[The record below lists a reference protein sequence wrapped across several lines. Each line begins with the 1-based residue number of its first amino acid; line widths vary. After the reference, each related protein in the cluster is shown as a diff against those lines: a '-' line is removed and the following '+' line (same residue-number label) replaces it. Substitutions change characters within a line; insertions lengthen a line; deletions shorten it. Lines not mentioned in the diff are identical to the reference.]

1 MKKAGLTSLN
11 MVPKNDVNFS
21 IVCSIID
28 DGLRLMVK
36 DHVNSAI
43 LPSTRGQTI
52 KSLTSIHSLQ

>member
-11 MVPKNDVNFS
+11 MVPKIDVNFS

-36 DHVNSAI
+36 DYVY
-43 LPSTRGQTI
+43 
-52 KSLTSIHSLQ
+52 